1 MHKRRKGGDSPFG
14 QSDRL
19 ANALTYTVPPS
30 RCSFTCRRH
39 VVTSHLITTGPS
51 VYGNDA
57 LSPRDKYRLARSP
70 KSLAK
75 FHFRYSIPIRRATIA
90 QGLVIVIPR
99 YISLRCVERKKQL
112 IIAVA
117 INFLNSLLR
126 ILESRLT
133 LVTHSTL
140 FNCDCRTDS
149 QDRHVEKGPI
159 NRSLLYSALYLGWH
173 WHLCIRIDGSI
184 RG

>member
-39 VVTSHLITTGPS
+39 VVTSHLITTGPN

-75 FHFRYSIPIRRATIA
+75 FHLGNLIPIRQATIA
-90 QGLVIVIPR
+90 QALVLSRDIYFSVVPN
-99 YISLRCVERKKQL
+99 VKKQL
-112 IIAVA
+112 IIALA

-126 ILESRLT
+126 ILESRPT

-140 FNCDCRTDS
+140 FNCDC
-149 QDRHVEKGPI
+149 
-159 NRSLLYSALYLGWH
+159 
-173 WHLCIRIDGSI
+173 
-184 RG
+184 